1 MKSSPDMYNHSTM
14 TIALFPESQIFNSL
28 YVNIHVEKLEVSACL
43 VPKLGFSYG
52 NEKKQREFG
61 DKVSVM
67 IHALIQSAR
76 YKINCTLKLHSGIQ
90 LSDLKIRE

>member
-1 MKSSPDMYNHSTM
+1 M
-14 TIALFPESQIFNSL
+14 TIALFPKSQIFNSL
-28 YVNIHVEKLEVSACL
+28 YINIHVEKLEVSACL

-52 NEKKQREFG
+52 NEKKKQREFG

-67 IHALIQSAR
+67 IHALIQSAC